1 MLRTSHKINL
11 HEHCRDANL
20 VVQPQRGKAVMW
32 YNHKIDQETGW
43 MGELDVMTWHGGCPV
58 VKGEKWIA
66 NFWIKTTDDR
76 DFDLKPL
83 QK

>member
-1 MLRTSHKINL
+1 
-11 HEHCRDANL
+11 
-20 VVQPQRGKAVMW
+20 MW